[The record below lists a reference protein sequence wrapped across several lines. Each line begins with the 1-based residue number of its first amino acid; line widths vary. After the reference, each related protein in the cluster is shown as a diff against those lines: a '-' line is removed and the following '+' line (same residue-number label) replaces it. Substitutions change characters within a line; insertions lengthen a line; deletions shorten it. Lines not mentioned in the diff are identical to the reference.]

1 MSILKFTEF
10 LSLWQQRLMGS
21 IVPSRFKVA
30 LKATLLASIV
40 DGKHSVFQVL
50 SSSESYWNV
59 SSLSLL

>member
-30 LKATLLASIV
+30 LKATLLTSIV